1 MITVSRIAHWLMSAA
16 ISAALSASVSAHSI
30 LPAQPRY
37 LQPVYLQ
44 YLPNFLAYTSVQ
56 GVQVSMQGSAI
67 LVTIQST
74 HCSDL
79 CGLGIGGDVELGKFP
94 AGSYTVIVKENSDP
108 ASSLSFTVSAPSS
121 PLNLIDH
128 SALWWAPSE
137 PGWGMGVWHGPTDIV
152 FAAWFVY
159 DASGN
164 PTWYTLQAQS
174 ANSVFY
180 TGPIYKTRGPYF
192 GAPFDPAKVI
202 YSIAGTGSLYFYN
215 STSAMFNYK
224 ADGVTA
230 SKYIYTQAIE

>member
-1 MITVSRIAHWLMSAA
+1 MTDVSRISHWLMSAA
-16 ISAALSASVSAHSI
+16 VAAVLSASVSAHSI

-37 LQPVYLQ
+37 LQPVYLR
-44 YLPNFLAYTSVQ
+44 YLPGVLAYTSVQ

-67 LVTIQST
+67 LVNIQST

-79 CGLGIGGDVELGKFP
+79 CSEGIGTDVELGRFP

-108 ASSLSFTVSAPSS
+108 PISLAFTVPGPTS
-121 PLNLIDH
+121 PLDLIDH

-137 PGWGMGVWHGPTDIV
+137 PGWGLGVWHGPTDIV
-152 FAAWFVY
+152 FATWSVY

-192 GAPFDPAKVI
+192 GAAFDPAQVT
-202 YSIAGTGSLYFYN
+202 YSTAGTGSLYFYN
-215 STSAMFNYK
+215 SNSAMFNYTV
-224 ADGVTA
+224 DGVTGN
-230 SKYIYTQAIE
+230 KYITPQAIE